1 MPKEVELKP
10 VAVLTAVQA
19 ALKVLADIVATAV
32 LRADADL
39 TLLCTVMTNVI
50 PAPPPAGFHGVLPEN
65 PTEED
70 IATPDLYIKFPAV
83 PMQNVESIACK

>member
-1 MPKEVELKP
+1 LKP

-50 PAPPPAGFHGVLPEN
+50 PDAA
-65 PTEED
+65 EEA
-70 IATPDLYIKFPAV
+70 IATPVL
-83 PMQNVESIACK
+83 